1 MNLKIIIRWGVSHF
15 LNLWNWRQQ
24 IGESLHISLL
34 RLGRVWVIENRY
46 QDTHWLF
53 SLSFVPKMSRISGQD
68 DMILDSWWQP
78 IKFPDIHQSVT
89 LRQILSEIYLSLSPT
104 RLWHCGCPTNW
115 CGRRA
120 GWWWTRPR
128 TGARRARSTSVLTI
142 LRWGKHQSFV
152 FLIEKNP
159 PLLDFL
165 IRITP
170 WSVEI
175 GPLEEFE

>member
-78 IKFPDIHQSVT
+78 CLPLSSLTSTRVWHCAKYCLKYISHYHQPDCDIAVVLQADVAGEQDGGERVCGLGRGGRDQHQSW
-89 LRQILSEIYLSLSPT
+89 QY
-104 RLWHCGCPTNW
+104 WG
-115 CGRRA
+115 GQ
-120 GWWWTRPR
+120 
-128 TGARRARSTSVLTI
+128 TSVLCVS
-142 LRWGKHQSFV
+142 H
-152 FLIEKNP
+152 
-159 PLLDFL
+159 
-165 IRITP
+165 
-170 WSVEI
+170 
-175 GPLEEFE
+175 